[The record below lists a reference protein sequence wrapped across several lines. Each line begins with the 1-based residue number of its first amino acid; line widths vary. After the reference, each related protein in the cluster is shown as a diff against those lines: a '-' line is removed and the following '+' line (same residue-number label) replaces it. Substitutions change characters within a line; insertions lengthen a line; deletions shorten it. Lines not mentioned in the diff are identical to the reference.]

1 MHEAQGIRAFRR
13 ERNFCEDALDQT
25 ASHDQ
30 CAARGPPSAALRA
43 AAVKS
48 NPGPS
53 PSNTLTSPSDTAT
66 GPPDVVDADRASTRD
81 SFLDVLRAVSICRVV
96 VLHTLLRP
104 PTVYLPWV
112 MWIYPG
118 MPEVFFVSGAVT
130 AQMLS
135 RRSVGEVVIRRIR
148 RIALPY
154 AWFAVCALLV
164 MIATDLRSDE
174 PGAAFPWERVWH
186 WAVPLLAPIG
196 SRDRVFLWG
205 QLWYVGAFL
214 WLVFA
219 AAGLL
224 WLHRRIGGWCAL
236 LPLAGFACT
245 QWLTKIHGVVVD
257 EAIITAFQF
266 GIFFALGPS
275 YGRIR
280 QWSGRALL
288 ALGGAFAA
296 MGALTAFVIE
306 PIGNKGTQE
315 LYASRS
321 AHLLIGAAWML
332 IALSVRAPI
341 ERWIERRRAV
351 VSGVVGRINQRT
363 FTIYLWGLPANAVAN
378 SLSRRID
385 AQSARIVA
393 YLGIT
398 AVALTAFVF
407 CFGQLED
414 LASRRRRRWI
424 PPPGS

>member
-1 MHEAQGIRAFRR
+1 MNA
-13 ERNFCEDALDQT
+13 NDV
-25 ASHDQ
+25 
-30 CAARGPPSAALRA
+30 PSPVDR
-43 AAVKS
+43 S
-48 NPGPS
+48 SGPS
-53 PSNTLTSPSDTAT
+53 
-66 GPPDVVDADRASTRD
+66 DVGGVNPLPARD
-81 SFLDVLRAVSICRVV
+81 SFLDVLRAMSICRVV

-135 RRSVGEVVIRRIR
+135 RRSAGEVVVRRIR

-154 AWFAVCALLV
+154 AWFAACALVV
-164 MIATDLRSDE
+164 MITTDLRSDE
-174 PGAAFPWERVWH
+174 PGAAFPWEKAWH
-186 WAVPLLAPIG
+186 WAVPLLAPTG

-214 WLVFA
+214 WLVLA

-224 WLHRRIGGWCAL
+224 WLHRRVGAWCAIV
-236 LPLAGFACT
+236 PLAGFAFT

-275 YGRIR
+275 YARIR
-280 QWSGRALL
+280 QWRSRSLV
-288 ALGGAFAA
+288 ALGGAFGA
-296 MGALTAFVIE
+296 MGLLTAFVIE
-306 PIGNKGTQE
+306 PIHDKGTQE

-332 IALSVRAPI
+332 VALSARVPI
-341 ERWIERRRAV
+341 ERWIDRRRGAV
-351 VSGVVGRINQRT
+351 DAVVGRINQRT
-363 FTIYLWGLPANAVAN
+363 FTLYLWGLPANAVAN
-378 SLSRRID
+378 SVSRRID
-385 AQSARIVA
+385 APTVRLVA
-393 YLGIT
+393 YLG
-398 AVALTAFVF
+398 LTALVLALFVV

-414 LASRRRRRWI
+414 LAARRRRRWL
-424 PPPGS
+424 PVGAARGQAVASSAAGPVP

>member
-1 MHEAQGIRAFRR
+1 MIGPRRAQSPADSALQPAAMNANGVSPPQ
-13 ERNFCEDALDQT
+13 DA
-25 ASHDQ
+25 SS
-30 CAARGPPSAALRA
+30 GPMNA
-43 AAVKS
+43 
-48 NPGPS
+48 N
-53 PSNTLTSPSDTAT
+53 
-66 GPPDVVDADRASTRD
+66 DRAQSAPARD

-96 VLHTLLRP
+96 LLHTLLRP

-135 RRSVGEVVIRRIR
+135 RRRAGEVVVRRIR

-154 AWFAVCALLV
+154 AWFAACALFV
-164 MIATDLRSDE
+164 MITTDVRSDDS
-174 PGAAFPWERVWH
+174 GASFPWTRVWH
-186 WAVPLLAPIG
+186 WAVPLLAPTG

-214 WLVFA
+214 WLVLA

-224 WLHRRIGGWCAL
+224 WLHRRVGAWCAL
-236 LPLAGFACT
+236 VPLAGFACT

-275 YGRIR
+275 YAHIR
-280 QWSGRALL
+280 QWRSRSLV
-288 ALGGAFAA
+288 ALGCVFAGS
-296 MGALTAFVIE
+296 GALTAFVIE
-306 PIGNKGTQE
+306 PIRDKGTQE

-332 IALSVRAPI
+332 LALAARAPI
-341 ERWIERRRAV
+341 ERWIERRRGAV
-351 VSGVVGRINQRT
+351 NAVVGRINQRT
-363 FTIYLWGLPANAVAN
+363 FTLYLWGLPANAVAN
-378 SLSRRID
+378 SVSRRID
-385 AQSARIVA
+385 GQLLRLVA
-393 YLGIT
+393 YLGTT
-398 AVALTAFVF
+398 AVVLLAFVV

-414 LASRRRRRWI
+414 IAARRRRRWL
-424 PPPGS
+424 PLGATGGQAEVSAVGVASP

>member
-1 MHEAQGIRAFRR
+1 MNANG
-13 ERNFCEDALDQT
+13 
-25 ASHDQ
+25 
-30 CAARGPPSAALRA
+30 
-43 AAVKS
+43 V
-48 NPGPS
+48 PS
-53 PSNTLTSPSDTAT
+53 PF
-66 GPPDVVDADRASTRD
+66 DRASGPSGDRGAELVPARD
-81 SFLDVLRAVSICRVV
+81 PFLDVLRAVSICRVV
-96 VLHTLLRP
+96 LLHTLLRP

-135 RRSVGEVVIRRIR
+135 RRSAGEVVVRRIR

-154 AWFAVCALLV
+154 VWFAACALFV
-164 MIATDLRSDE
+164 MITTDLRSDQ
-174 PGAAFPWERVWH
+174 PGASFPWKHVWH
-186 WAVPLLAPIG
+186 WAVPLLAPTG

-224 WLHRRIGGWCAL
+224 WLHRRVGAWSAL
-236 LPLAGFACT
+236 VPLAGFVFT

-275 YGRIR
+275 YARIR
-280 QWSGRALL
+280 GWGSRSLI
-288 ALGGAFAA
+288 ALGGGF
-296 MGALTAFVIE
+296 GALGVLTAFVIE
-306 PIGNKGTQE
+306 PIHDKGTQE
-315 LYASRS
+315 LYSSRS

-332 IALSVRAPI
+332 IALSARAPI
-341 ERWIERRRAV
+341 ERWISHRRGAV
-351 VSGVVGRINQRT
+351 DAVVGRINQRT
-363 FTIYLWGLPANAVAN
+363 FTLYLWGLPANAVAN

-385 AQSARIVA
+385 SQPARIAA
-393 YLGIT
+393 YLVLT
-398 AVALTAFVF
+398 AVALAVFVV

-414 LASRRRRRWI
+414 VAARRRRRWL
-424 PPPGS
+424 PVGVAGGQAVASSVAGPVT

>member
-1 MHEAQGIRAFRR
+1 M
-13 ERNFCEDALDQT
+13 N
-25 ASHDQ
+25 AS
-30 CAARGPPSAALRA
+30 GVPSAL
-43 AAVKS
+43 
-48 NPGPS
+48 
-53 PSNTLTSPSDTAT
+53 
-66 GPPDVVDADRASTRD
+66 DRASGHADRGGADRVPVRD

-135 RRSVGEVVIRRIR
+135 RRSAGEVVVRRIR

-154 AWFAVCALLV
+154 AWFAGCALLV
-164 MIATDLRSDE
+164 MITTDLRSDE
-174 PGAAFPWERVWH
+174 PGASFPWKHIWH
-186 WAVPLLAPIG
+186 WTVPLLAPTG

-224 WLHRRIGGWCAL
+224 WLHRRVGAWCAL
-236 LPLAGFACT
+236 VPLAGFAVT

-275 YGRIR
+275 YARMR
-280 QWSGRALL
+280 QWGSRSLV

-296 MGALTAFVIE
+296 MGVLTAFVIE
-306 PIGNKGTQE
+306 PIHDKGTQE

-332 IALSVRAPI
+332 VALSARVPI
-341 ERWIERRRAV
+341 ERWIDRQRGAV
-351 VSGVVGRINQRT
+351 DAVVGRINQRT
-363 FTIYLWGLPANAVAN
+363 FTLYLWGLPANAVAN
-378 SLSRRID
+378 SVSRRVD
-385 AQSARIVA
+385 APALRIFA
-393 YLGIT
+393 YLGT
-398 AVALTAFVF
+398 TTVVLGLFVV

-414 LASRRRRRWI
+414 VAARRRRRWI
-424 PPPGS
+424 PVGAAGGQAVASSVSGPVA